1 MQMEPSGQSFNTT
14 EMLLETERKFIDAAK
29 TNNVEAMRLW
39 GQGLNIN
46 VRNVHNRTALH
57 FAVAGNS
64 QEAVSL
70 LLLWRV
76 KVDQRDNHGVAPI
89 HLAAW
94 FSCVAI
100 LKMLVRAGADQKI
113 LNNEG
118 FNIFHCAAINN
129 HTEILQYILEDLQM
143 KELDKPDALGH
154 TAFALAAE
162 RGCVEVLGML
172 MSPAYKMASTKP
184 NKSGDTPLHLA
195 AGNGHLD
202 VVEMLLRSF
211 ETRDEGNMAE
221 QTALY
226 LAADS
231 GYEECTRAL
240 LRAGCNPNIVTLTKR
255 SPLHPVAERGD
266 TSMLRL
272 LLDYDAQT
280 DFQDQHLEAPLH
292 LAVKNYHIP
301 AIFMLLEAGCNVHL
315 ADKRSQTAMH
325 LAAELARV
333 EIIEMLL
340 KTGVDLTLCD
350 KHNKTA
356 LGVAARADEVVI
368 VDMVIKAERW
378 NAWMLA
384 HPEPNENLHSQRP
397 LTFKL
402 DHRQETKPFRS
413 MVWHLTYQQLKPGD
427 WKRLAEHWEFT
438 KEQVEA
444 IEEQWTGQHSYRE
457 HGNRMLLIW
466 HHGVELASQSPSKE
480 LYQGLIQTSNRTVAD
495 RLRMHTEKGSNKYCN
510 IS

>member
-46 VRNVHNRTALH
+46 VRNVH
-57 FAVAGNS
+57 
-64 QEAVSL
+64 
-70 LLLWRV
+70 
-76 KVDQRDNHGVAPI
+76 GVAPI

-100 LKMLVRAGADQKI
+100 LKML
-113 LNNEG
+113 EG

-143 KELDKPDALGH
+143 KELDKPDA
-154 TAFALAAE
+154 
-162 RGCVEVLGML
+162 
-172 MSPAYKMASTKP
+172 
-184 NKSGDTPLHLA
+184 SGDTPLHLA

-231 GYEECTRAL
+231 GHEECTRAL

-280 DFQDQHLEAPLH
+280 DFQDQ
-292 LAVKNYHIP
+292 
-301 AIFMLLEAGCNVHL
+301 
-315 ADKRSQTAMH
+315 RSQTAMH

-466 HHGVELASQSPSKE
+466 HHGVELAGQSPSKE